1 MLNATAQPAPLPN
14 FKWESQ
20 RILILDKDD
29 QFRFMARTLFQR
41 QRTSEVLSTSSM
53 AEAVLHL
60 MASPVSACLVGVAE
74 NEPGG
79 VEFLRWLRD
88 RKASPCPDVP
98 VTALTDSK
106 NPAFIQKICRFG
118 IEGLLRKPVSQE
130 GLTRRI
136 SQMII
141 EPKRMVIAP
150 GYLGPDRRILENSE
164 AFGGAER
171 RRPSEPILTEDRP
184 RAAVVLAPAA
194 KRPEP
199 PKAPTTPVATA
210 PKQAASRPAA
220 PIPPSQVPIADSRPK
235 APQAPPLTAS
245 AKPAA
250 APAAPMAAA
259 PKPATPAVAA
269 AIAALPPL
277 PPVPEFK
284 PGAPPATAKAQPPAK
299 AQAPIAKPAPAIPVH
314 KPVGTGTKLDMGE
327 APPTGAKTAGSKL
340 DIDAPPLPAAKPA
353 MIAAQPPPVAPAPAK
368 PPAAPAA
375 PPRPKV
381 KPVKLA
387 FDLNGILD
395 AHRNWVLSR
404 GTEGGRAALSRQV
417 MTGVDLS
424 GAILTQADLT
434 YCRMTG
440 AECSEARL
448 EGADLR
454 YAEMAGAD
462 LTEAVLGAARLRH
475 VNLEGA
481 KLKGANLRGADLSGA
496 DLRGADLEGAQ
507 MHGAIMLDTLI
518 NDTDLSAAEGLTQA
532 QINKAKRNM
541 QTKLPPGVRLNLGED
556 EPSSAASAT

>member
-1 MLNATAQPAPLPN
+1 
-14 FKWESQ
+14 
-20 RILILDKDD
+20 
-29 QFRFMARTLFQR
+29 MARTLFQR

-130 GLTRRI
+130 GLTRRV

-150 GYLGPDRRILENSE
+150 GYLGPDRRIIDNSE
-164 AFGGAER
+164 AFGGPER
-171 RRPSEPILTEDRP
+171 RRPSEPILAEDRP
-184 RAAVVLAPAA
+184 RPAVVMAPAA

-199 PKAPTTPVATA
+199 PKAPTTPIAQA
-210 PKQAASRPAA
+210 PKQASNPVAPVPLS
-220 PIPPSQVPIADSRPK
+220 PIPAPDRPK
-235 APQAPPLTAS
+235 APQAPPLTVA

-250 APAAPMAAA
+250 APAAPVSAA

-277 PPVPEFK
+277 PPVPQFK
-284 PGAPPATAKAQPPAK
+284 QAAAPE
-299 AQAPIAKPAPAIPVH
+299 AKPAPAKTSAPAPVAKPAAAIAVH
-314 KPVGTGTKLDMGE
+314 KPVGAGTKLELGEAPPLAAKTAGTKLDMG
-327 APPTGAKTAGSKL
+327 APPVQ
-340 DIDAPPLPAAKPA
+340 AAKPA
-353 MIAAQPPPVAPAPAK
+353 MVAAAPVP
-368 PPAAPAA
+368 PPAAPAP

-387 FDLNGILD
+387 FDLNGVLD
-395 AHRNWVLSR
+395 AHRTWVLSR

-417 MTGVDLS
+417 MVGVDLS

-448 EGADLR
+448 DGADLR

-507 MHGAIMLDTLI
+507 MHGAIMLDTMI
-518 NDTDLSAAEGLTQA
+518 NDTDLSSAEGLTQA
-532 QINKAKRNM
+532 QINKTRRNM

-556 EPSSAASAT
+556 EPAMAAAAT